1 MLMLRAINAFIQ
13 QIKYHSFPLLTL
25 PEVKRKKIED
35 EVPNLRFKKSNSLSF
50 KIFFKESEPLR
61 EQRQK

>member
-1 MLMLRAINAFIQ
+1 MLMLRVINAFIQ
-13 QIKYHSFPLLTL
+13 QIKYHSFPLRTL

>member
-1 MLMLRAINAFIQ
+1 MLRVINAFIQ
-13 QIKYHSFPLLTL
+13 QIKYHSFPLRTL

>member
-1 MLMLRAINAFIQ
+1 MLRAINVFIQ
-13 QIKYHSFPLLTL
+13 QIKYHSFHV
-25 PEVKRKKIED
+25 EDVEKKKIED

-50 KIFFKESEPLR
+50 KIFCKESEPLR